1 MSGLNLF
8 GPRAA
13 GLPWRLGSAKL
24 FSLLLIWPLS
34 LVASCKGKAG
44 GDDADA
50 AVKPVVSAQTAVV
63 TPQAFT
69 EMLGAI
75 GTVAPRAGHVATLMA
90 PSAGRVSQVYVTT
103 GQHVQAQ
110 QTLIELDQAPFQ
122 ASLQSAEA
130 SLAAA
135 EKEND
140 RQQRLAQEGIVP
152 RKDADVA
159 AADVAKA
166 RSDAVAARRASE
178 LSTLKSP
185 IAGVVTR
192 MSATLGA
199 SVDPSQ
205 PLVEVSD
212 PSALDVILSV
222 TPTDAGRIQRGA
234 RVQLSAGQSAGGEPL
249 GMGAVADISGTV
261 DSTSRSVP
269 VRVQASTTRRPLRIG
284 ETVFGAIALG
294 TRPNAIVIPVEALVP
309 EGEGFKVFVV
319 DASGIAHER
328 DVKVGG
334 KTSTAVEITDGLKAG
349 ERIVTYGAYGMQDS
363 VKVVPLASAPGAPAQ
378 GAPKAT
384 PAPAAKPDTP

>member
-1 MSGLNLF
+1 MSGLKIF
-8 GPRAA
+8 GPRAP
-13 GLPWRLGSAKL
+13 GIPWRLRSATQA
-24 FSLLLIWPLS
+24 LLLVSPL

-50 AVKPVVSAQTAVV
+50 TVKPVVNAQTAVV

-69 EMLGAI
+69 ETLGAI

-122 ASLQSAEA
+122 AALQSAEA

-249 GMGAVADISGTV
+249 GVGAVADISGTV

-269 VRVQASTTRRPLRIG
+269 VRVQASSTRRPLRIG

-294 TRPNAIVIPVEALVP
+294 TRPNAIVIPVDALVP
-309 EGEGFKVFVV
+309 EGEGFKVFIV

-363 VKVVPLASAPGAPAQ
+363 AKVAPLASAPGAPTQ

-384 PAPAAKPDTP
+384 PVPAAKPDTP